1 MKVSIITVSYNAV
14 DTIEDTI
21 RSVLAQDYPNLE
33 FILIDGDSKDDT
45 MKVVDKYRG
54 RIARIISESDEGVYD
69 AMNKGIALA
78 TGDVIGILNADDTY
92 SHSSVLSTVV
102 SFLSERDIDS
112 CYGDLR
118 YVDRDN
124 PDRIRRYWKSGA
136 YRRSKFLYG
145 WMPPHPA
152 FFAKR
157 SLYEKYGVF
166 NTQLRTSADY
176 ELMLRFLYRNEAS
189 SRHIP
194 EVLVKMKTGGQS
206 NASYSNRLNA
216 NREDRKAWELNGL
229 RRPFYTTYLKPIRKI
244 AQYFGPK
251 T

>member
-33 FILIDGDSKDDT
+33 YILVDGASTDGTLKIIEQYRSSIH
-45 MKVVDKYRG
+45 KVV
-54 RIARIISESDEGVYD
+54 SEPDSGVYD

-78 TGDVIGILNADDTY
+78 EGHVIGILNADDTY
-92 SHSSVLSTVV
+92 SGNQIV
-102 SFLSERDIDS
+102 SQVADFLQKQDIDS
-112 CYGDLR
+112 CYGDLK
-118 YVDRDN
+118 YVDRKI
-124 PDRIRRYWKSGA
+124 PEKVTRSWKSGA
-136 YRRSKFLYG
+136 YRRSKFRYG

-157 SLYEKYGVF
+157 QLYDTYGNF
-166 NTQLRTSADY
+166 HTELKTSADY
-176 ELMLRFLYRNEAS
+176 ELMLRFLYRYGAS
-189 SRHIP
+189 SGHIP
-194 EVLVKMKTGGQS
+194 TVLVNMKTGGQS
-206 NASYSNRLNA
+206 NASFSNRMAA

-229 RRPFYTTYLKPIRKI
+229 KPPFFTTYLKPFRKI
-244 AQYFGPK
+244 FQFIGPR